1 MSRLFF
7 HLQLFGP
14 IILRNNS
21 TGSYLY
27 IRWRKH
33 ATDRLILHVDR
44 LRLVRKMLLYQ
55 ILGNINL
62 VRIVDVESGGKH
74 RIKVTFVG
82 GLGLLHNQSLFLGE

>member
-1 MSRLFF
+1 M
-7 HLQLFGP
+7 
-14 IILRNNS
+14 
-21 TGSYLY
+21 
-27 IRWRKH
+27 
-33 ATDRLILHVDR
+33 
-44 LRLVRKMLLYQ
+44 RKMLLYQ